1 MVKNIFSIVNG
12 GMKMYAIIETGGKQ
26 YRVSEGE
33 TLKIEKIDNKK
44 SVTFNN
50 VMMVSDGEKATYGDP
65 FIKSAKVAA
74 DVVDN
79 GKAKKVLV
87 FKQKPRKGFR
97 SLRGHRQ
104 PFTSVKIKSISL
116 SKASEEVKDGS

>member
-1 MVKNIFSIVNG
+1 
-12 GMKMYAIIETGGKQ
+12 MYAIIETGGKQ

-33 TLKIEKIDNKK
+33 TVKIEKIDNKK

-50 VMMVSDGEKATYGDP
+50 VLMVSDGDKATYGDP
-65 FIKSAKVAA
+65 FLKSAKVSA
-74 DVVDN
+74 DVVEN
-79 GKAKKVLV
+79 AKAKKVLV

-104 PFTSVKIKSISL
+104 PFTAVKIKSISVG
-116 SKASEEVKDGS
+116 KASEETKDGS

>member
-1 MVKNIFSIVNG
+1 
-12 GMKMYAIIETGGKQ
+12 
-26 YRVSEGE
+26 
-33 TLKIEKIDNKK
+33 
-44 SVTFNN
+44 
-50 VMMVSDGEKATYGDP
+50 MMVSDGEKATYGDP